1 MIVLGLGGSNHDFS
15 SCIVKDGI
23 ILSMIED
30 ERITRNKY
38 GIGLGIE
45 LGKGYSRKYCLN
57 EANVT
62 LEEVDLIVAN
72 DIISKLM
79 YSRMKKEVV
88 LINHHLSHIASA
100 FYPSEF
106 QEAAILVVDSV
117 GSKIEG
123 KRGDQYESISFANG
137 KGNKI
142 EILDKQYGYNLPG
155 TDYVENSLGIF
166 YSIITQIIGFNE
178 HEEGKTMGL
187 APYGTDTYYQMLKK
201 HIRFIGDGKIEMTS
215 DDINELLGYR
225 DFINSH
231 LDEDK
236 KNSVRADFA
245 YACQCILEE
254 AMLYLV
260 RHLYKLTK
268 CDNLCITGGVGLNSV
283 ANYKIYKQGPFKN
296 IFIQPAAG
304 DNGTGIGSALYGY
317 YGILNNKR
325 II

>member
-30 ERITRNKY
+30 ERITRKKY

-88 LINHHLSHIASA
+88 LINHHLSHIASV

-106 QEAAILVVDSV
+106 QEAAVLVVDSV
-117 GSKIEG
+117 GSKKEG
-123 KRGDQYESISFANG
+123 EIGYQYESITYAYG
-137 KGNKI
+137 RGNTI
-142 EILDKQYGYNLPG
+142 EILDKQYGCNLPS
-155 TDYVENSLGIF
+155 TDYIENSLGVF
-166 YSIITQIIGFNE
+166 YSIITEIIGFKE

-187 APYGTDTYYQMLKK
+187 APYGTDTCYQMLKK
-201 HIRFIGDGKIEMTS
+201 HIRFIGDGKIEMTA

-225 DFINSH
+225 DYINSH
-231 LDEDK
+231 LNEDK
-236 KNSVRADFA
+236 INRVRADFA
-245 YACQCILEE
+245 YACQHILEE

-260 RHLYKLTK
+260 QHLYKLTQ

-317 YGILNNKR
+317 YGLLKNMRNV
-325 II
+325 